1 MDEYFKV
8 MTSEENTPEGNPSSP
23 NESNQ
28 MDKRDVDL
36 KSRELKVDIVIFG
49 GGIAGLWLFNR
60 LRQAGY
66 QTILLETKALGSG
79 QTRYAQGI
87 IHGGTK
93 YALTGKLTAS
103 TAAVFAMPKIWRDCL
118 AGKGEVD
125 LSAAVMLSAHQ
136 YMWSTPSLFSR
147 LSGFFAS
154 RVMRGKTIA
163 VKKADRPVVFQ
174 HKNFKGKVYQLDE
187 PVLDTSSVINALAKP
202 NINNIMHIKP
212 EIDFTGNTTFT
223 VETSEGERW
232 NINTQKIILT
242 AGEGN
247 AVLLKSMGRKVPA
260 MQLRPLQMVMLR
272 GGLPEK
278 LYAHCLGASVNPRIT
293 ITSHTDKN
301 GDIIWYM
308 GGQLAEE
315 GINRT
320 EEEQIN
326 EAKKELRALM
336 PWLDF
341 SVMQWATLNI
351 NRAEPKQKEGKR
363 PASSFFYEED
373 DVITTWPT
381 KMALSPKL
389 AEDVLNQL
397 QDSNVIKSG
406 IKDLPE
412 FSHTPF
418 AELPW
423 LEETRWK

>member
-1 MDEYFKV
+1 
-8 MTSEENTPEGNPSSP
+8 MTTSDLDNNTKQLNV
-23 NESNQ
+23 
-28 MDKRDVDL
+28 DV
-36 KSRELKVDIVIFG
+36 VIFG
-49 GGIAGLWLFNR
+49 GGIAGLWLLTR
-60 LRQAGY
+60 LHQAGY
-66 QTILLETKALGSG
+66 QTILLETQALGSG

-118 AGKGEVD
+118 NGKGEVD
-125 LSAAVMLSAHQ
+125 LSSAVVLSEHQ

-154 RVMRGKTIA
+154 RVMRGKTVA
-163 VKKADRPVVFQ
+163 VKKTDRPVVFQ
-174 HKNFKGKVYQLDE
+174 NKYFKGKVYQLDE

-202 NINNIMHIKP
+202 NMSHIMHIKP
-212 EIDFTGNTTFT
+212 EIDFTKNTSFT
-223 VETSEGERW
+223 VETNEGERW
-232 NINTQKIILT
+232 NINSQKIILT

-247 AVLLKSMGRKVPA
+247 AKLLKSMNREVPE

-301 GDIIWYM
+301 GNIVWYM

-326 EAKKELRALM
+326 EAKKELHALM

-341 SVMQWATLNI
+341 TVMQWATLNI

-363 PASSFFYEED
+363 PDSSFFYEED

-389 AEDVLNQL
+389 AEDVLEQL
-397 QDSNVIKSG
+397 QNDKVIKSEV
-406 IKDLPE
+406 KDLPE

-423 LEETRWK
+423 LEEVRWK